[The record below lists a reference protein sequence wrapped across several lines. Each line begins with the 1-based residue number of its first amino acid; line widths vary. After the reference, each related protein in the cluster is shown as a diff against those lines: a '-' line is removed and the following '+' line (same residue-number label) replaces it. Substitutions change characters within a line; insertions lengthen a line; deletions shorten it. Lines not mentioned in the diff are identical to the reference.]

1 MSGESEISRTG
12 SAPASSD
19 EIASLCVE
27 FPEVPIVEIARHA
40 ITYGAAL
47 TRQRLLV
54 GATLSSFLDGKESP

>member
-1 MSGESEISRTG
+1 MSGENEINHTG

-27 FPEVPIVEIARHA
+27 FSEMPIVEIARHA

-47 TRQRLLV
+47 TRQRLLA
-54 GATLSSFLDGKESP
+54 GITLSSFLDGKEST